1 MHIIH
6 LLHFLILI
14 CMCLYMNSWFSFANK
29 VQYAIS
35 KKPIAMALW
44 KKNKSAGYV
53 HLVSNKVSFQQSNYL
68 FCSNWNET
76 RLPLNY
82 LIEMFTKVS
91 WASG

>member
-1 MHIIH
+1 
-6 LLHFLILI
+6 
-14 CMCLYMNSWFSFANK
+14 MNSRFSFANK

-44 KKNKSAGYV
+44 KKNKSAGHL
-53 HLVSNKVSFQQSNYL
+53 HLVSNKISFPQSSYF
-68 FCSNWNET
+68 FCSNRNET

-91 WASG
+91 QASG